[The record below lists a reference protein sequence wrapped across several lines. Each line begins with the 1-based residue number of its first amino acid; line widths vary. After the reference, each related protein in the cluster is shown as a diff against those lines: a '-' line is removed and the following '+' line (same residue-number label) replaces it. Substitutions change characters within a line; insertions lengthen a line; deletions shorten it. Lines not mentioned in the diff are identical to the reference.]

1 MSQLHRALLDE
12 TALLRRFIEVLREE
26 QSLLTSGQTDA
37 LAEVGAT
44 KLDLVE
50 KLNASEQA
58 RLRLLVGLTPAQSSR
73 QDMAEWL
80 RRNPAESAARQSW
93 EQLITLAREA
103 REIHAMNGELIAM
116 HLARTS
122 EALDILTQRQS
133 EASLYG
139 SDGQAATG
147 SGSRIVDSA

>member
-58 RLRLLVGLTPAQSSR
+58 RLRLLGLTPAQSSR

>member
-12 TALLRRFIEVLREE
+12 TALLRRFIEILREE
-26 QSLLTSGQTDA
+26 QSLLTSGQADA
-37 LAEVGAT
+37 LAEVGAA

-58 RLRLLVGLTPAQSSR
+58 RLRLLGLTPAQSSR

-80 RRNPAESAARQSW
+80 RRNPAESAAWQAW

-122 EALDILTQRQS
+122 EALDILTQRQR

>member
-1 MSQLHRALLDE
+1 MSQLRRELLDE
-12 TALLRRFIEVLREE
+12 TALLRRFIDVLREE
-26 QSLLTSGQTDA
+26 QSLLTAGQADA

-50 KLNASEQA
+50 KLNAAEQS
-58 RLRLLVGLTPAQSSR
+58 RLSLLGLTPAQSSR
-73 QDMAEWL
+73 QDTAEWFRL
-80 RRNPAESAARQSW
+80 HPAESAARQSW
-93 EQLITLAREA
+93 EQLIALAREA
-103 REIHAMNGELIAM
+103 RELHVMNGELIAM
-116 HLARTS
+116 HLAKTS
-122 EALDILTQRQS
+122 ETLDILTQRQS

>member
-50 KLNASEQA
+50 KLNASGRPGFA
-58 RLRLLVGLTPAQSSR
+58 CLL
-73 QDMAEWL
+73 D
-80 RRNPAESAARQSW
+80 
-93 EQLITLAREA
+93 
-103 REIHAMNGELIAM
+103 
-116 HLARTS
+116 
-122 EALDILTQRQS
+122 
-133 EASLYG
+133 
-139 SDGQAATG
+139 
-147 SGSRIVDSA
+147 

>member
-58 RLRLLVGLTPAQSSR
+58 RFRLLGLTPAQSSR

>member
-12 TALLRRFIEVLREE
+12 AALLRRFIEVLREE
-26 QSLLTSGQTDA
+26 QSLLTSGQADA

-44 KLDLVE
+44 KLGLVE
-50 KLNASEQA
+50 KLNAAEQA
-58 RLRLLVGLTPAQSSR
+58 RLRLLGLTPAQSSR

-80 RRNPAESAARQSW
+80 RQHPAESAARQSW
-93 EQLITLAREA
+93 EQLIALAREA

-139 SDGQAATG
+139 SNGQAATG